1 MSEVVRV
8 LFIEDSAQDA
18 ALIQRELRK
27 AGFTL
32 DAERV
37 ATADALSD
45 ALAGEPWDIVLADF
59 ELPGFDGFA
68 ALRMVRAADAIVP
81 CIVVSGRI
89 GEEMAVDAMRNG
101 AADFVPKD
109 RLLRL
114 APVVQRELREAE
126 VRRARLRDGR
136 RIAAQQAI
144 ASLLASNPNMRVV
157 IPRALEAIAK
167 NLDWDFASFWRWDGA
182 ARLLRCTATWA
193 SEGLSSF
200 ESETL
205 GAGTPPGSGMV
216 GRAFQKRTPIWIREL
231 GDAPAETRLTHA
243 LSEGLHGALVVPVP
257 VSGDVCCAVELLSR
271 APRDRDAE
279 VLETTMTLAAQLGQ
293 AIDRESAWAALRE
306 SEARKAAVLE
316 TSLDGVVTAD
326 HRGRILEFN
335 SAAERMFGYSRQEAV
350 GQSFAELMLP
360 ASLRDT
366 QKRWLARYLATGD
379 ESLLGRR
386 VELPA
391 RRKDRSEFPAE
402 LTVNRVDQ
410 DGPPVFTSFI
420 RDVTESVK
428 LFRAVQSAEARQ
440 RVLAE
445 AGATLMES
453 LDTMAL
459 LPRLAKHLAGEIAD
473 WCTIHLVDE
482 GGVIRQVAAAHR
494 MPDKSELLDALWQ
507 RRAPAR
513 ELPLGPTF
521 VLRRA
526 SPQLV
531 AEVSD
536 EELRRLVPDEEEL
549 ALVHEIGVGSYLGVP
564 LVARGTTLGALSL
577 GLQPRD
583 THFGADDLELAM
595 EIGRR
600 CAVAIDNGRL
610 YREVQDSL
618 RARDDFIVIA
628 AHELQ
633 TPLTPLRLRAQELD
647 RRVADRAGGT
657 LSADEISGTVRA
669 IDRSS
674 RRLSD
679 LVERLLDVSRVIVGR
694 VELER
699 SRFDSDRPG
708 PRDRGGEHGGARAER
723 VGARLGAPAGA
734 RGGLLGSTAGGDR
747 GPEPALERGQ
757 VRAGAS
763 HRDHRPRRT
772 RARAGLRSRS
782 RAGPHAR
789 GAPPP
794 LRALRATGVRPALRR
809 VRAGP
814 VDRAPHRRR
823 ARRSR
828 RRVERTGRRIT
839 LLVRPP
845 ARQLTGRR
853 EPEAEATPRR
863 RRSAS
868 FSARVVDKRTEPGNR
883 DGPSLE
889 AARGAVRTHGKPRQ
903 RRGWNRI
910 GRGATKDLSTDLQCG
925 PISSK
930 GIGWNPGIARAGDP
944 DWRLRSSR
952 AWSVNMG
959 SASSTLS
966 ETEA

>member
-1 MSEVVRV
+1 
-8 LFIEDSAQDA
+8 
-18 ALIQRELRK
+18 
-27 AGFTL
+27 
-32 DAERV
+32 
-37 ATADALSD
+37 
-45 ALAGEPWDIVLADF
+45 
-59 ELPGFDGFA
+59 
-68 ALRMVRAADAIVP
+68 
-81 CIVVSGRI
+81 
-89 GEEMAVDAMRNG
+89 
-101 AADFVPKD
+101 
-109 RLLRL
+109 
-114 APVVQRELREAE
+114 
-126 VRRARLRDGR
+126 
-136 RIAAQQAI
+136 
-144 ASLLASNPNMRVV
+144 
-157 IPRALEAIAK
+157 
-167 NLDWDFASFWRWDGA
+167 
-182 ARLLRCTATWA
+182 
-193 SEGLSSF
+193 
-200 ESETL
+200 
-205 GAGTPPGSGMV
+205 
-216 GRAFQKRTPIWIREL
+216 
-231 GDAPAETRLTHA
+231 
-243 LSEGLHGALVVPVP
+243 
-257 VSGDVCCAVELLSR
+257 
-271 APRDRDAE
+271 
-279 VLETTMTLAAQLGQ
+279 MTLAAQLGQ

-595 EIGRR
+595 EI
-600 CAVAIDNGRL
+600 
-610 YREVQDSL
+610 
-618 RARDDFIVIA
+618 
-628 AHELQ
+628 
-633 TPLTPLRLRAQELD
+633 
-647 RRVADRAGGT
+647 
-657 LSADEISGTVRA
+657 
-669 IDRSS
+669 RSP
-674 RRLSD
+674 
-679 LVERLLDVSRVIVGR
+679 V
-694 VELER
+694 
-699 SRFDSDRPG
+699 
-708 PRDRGGEHGGARAER
+708 RGGDRQRAPLPRGAGLA
-723 VGARLGAPAGA
+723 AGA
-734 RGGLLGSTAGGDR
+734 RRLHRHRRPRAADAADAAAVAGAGARPSGR
-747 GPEPALERGQ
+747 GPRRGHALRRRDLRHRAGHRPIVATPERSGRAPARRLARHRGQ
-757 VRAGAS
+757 G
-763 HRDHRPRRT
+763 
-772 RARAGLRSRS
+772 RARAL
-782 RAGPHAR
+782 
-789 GAPPP
+789 
-794 LRALRATGVRPALRR
+794 ALR
-809 VRAGP
+809 
-814 VDRAPHRRR
+814 
-823 ARRSR
+823 
-828 RRVERTGRRIT
+828 
-839 LLVRPP
+839 
-845 ARQLTGRR
+845 
-853 EPEAEATPRR
+853 
-863 RRSAS
+863 
-868 FSARVVDKRTEPGNR
+868 F
-883 DGPSLE
+883 
-889 AARGAVRTHGKPRQ
+889 
-903 RRGWNRI
+903 
-910 GRGATKDLSTDLQCG
+910 
-925 PISSK
+925 
-930 GIGWNPGIARAGDP
+930 
-944 DWRLRSSR
+944 
-952 AWSVNMG
+952 
-959 SASSTLS
+959 
-966 ETEA
+966 